1 MQLRT
6 LLTTIFRCWLVQGE
20 ETCPALEVPREPG
33 RRLHSCK
40 ETGTFLVVI
49 VIVHTM
55 CQFAGVLR
63 VANGAV
69 LPLLVV
75 YEVTPEIKRV
85 VNVAKS
91 KLDEMML

>member
-1 MQLRT
+1 
-6 LLTTIFRCWLVQGE
+6 
-20 ETCPALEVPREPG
+20 
-33 RRLHSCK
+33 
-40 ETGTFLVVI
+40 
-49 VIVHTM
+49 M
-55 CQFAGVLR
+55 CQFAGILR